1 MNVTIRRSHQRETKA
16 GSEEHSLVAS
26 TRHEPIQG
34 ILKNPYL
41 LHSQN
46 GTQVIAIFPRLQL
59 QEAAVFW
66 ADDRPVD
73 SASPYYF
80 VDGIIRTEDFN
91 KNISLLQKIQK
102 KVKLIRA
109 N

>member
-1 MNVTIRRSHQRETKA
+1 MAHRLSPYSHAYSCKR
-16 GSEEHSLVAS
+16 
-26 TRHEPIQG
+26 
-34 ILKNPYL
+34 
-41 LHSQN
+41 
-46 GTQVIAIFPRLQL
+46 QL
-59 QEAAVFW
+59 YFV